1 MHNIINSST
10 NEGKT
15 KLQSSYL
22 INSSKSLENNIYY
35 PNLFSSDKNNN

>member
-15 KLQSSYL
+15 KLESSYL
-22 INSSKSLENNIYY
+22 NNSSKNLEYDNYY
-35 PNLFSSDKNNN
+35 PNLFSSDKNDN